1 MMNIAVLLSKN
12 KFTPTSA
19 GSRFL
24 ERLNNSQGLV
34 RAEAIFYED
43 VTVLIK
49 NGELSVLFS
58 GNDQAAQYDM
68 VYIRGI
74 SYGPL
79 RHALARYFESLNIP
93 VVNSE
98 SLTFQAMTK
107 LEQNT
112 QFALAGVSVPD
123 SVYITK
129 GGDLKRAV
137 ELLNAPFPLVA
148 KSIDGRNGSD
158 NELVHSFDEL
168 VALPFEDA
176 IIQRFVPNNFDYRV
190 IVAGDEILASYR
202 RVRNQEDTGHKN
214 NVSQGGTREFVELSA
229 DLAEMAV
236 KAAQSIGREFTG
248 VDILTN
254 NETGE
259 SVVLEANFNFGTPD
273 FDTQEDE
280 RVYYERI
287 AQYFTS
293 LS

>member
-1 MMNIAVLLSKN
+1 MMKIAVLLSKN
-12 KFTPTSA
+12 KFTSTSA

-24 ERLNNSQGLV
+24 ERLNGSQDSV
-34 RAEAIFYED
+34 TAEALFYED
-43 VTVLIK
+43 ITVLIK
-49 NGELSVLFS
+49 GGQLSILFNGNERNGE
-58 GNDQAAQYDM
+58 YDL

-79 RHALARYFESLNIP
+79 RHAVARYFESLNIP

-107 LEQNT
+107 LEQNS

-123 SVYITK
+123 SVYVTK
-129 GGDLKRAV
+129 GGDLKRAI
-137 ELLNAPFPLVA
+137 ELLDAPFPLVA

-176 IIQRFVPNNFDYRV
+176 IIQSFVPNNFDYRV
-190 IVAGDEILASYR
+190 IVAGDRVLSSYR
-202 RVRNQEDTGHKN
+202 RVRSQQDTGHKN
-214 NVSQGGTREFVELSA
+214 NVSQGGTREFVELPTE
-229 DLAEMAV
+229 LAEMAV
-236 KAAQSIGREFTG
+236 NAARSIGREFTG

-273 FDTQEDE
+273 FDTEEDE
-280 RVYYERI
+280 RVYYQKI